1 MIQHFKKEIRFLF
14 VGGSSTLIDFII
26 YMVLSTKIN
35 ISISKLVS
43 MTIASIYSFFINKNW
58 TFSNKEQISLLLV
71 TKYIIGQLLNISI
84 NTSIN
89 TLVYNLC
96 NYKIIA
102 FICATI
108 IAMIFNYLFQN
119 YIVFKG
125 GKEK

>member
-1 MIQHFKKEIRFLF
+1 MIQRFKKEFRFII
-14 VGGSSTLIDFII
+14 VGGSSTLLDFII
-26 YMVLSTKIN
+26 YMLLSTKLD

-58 TFSNKEQISLLLV
+58 TFSNKEQISVVLV
-71 TKYIIGQLLNISI
+71 TKYIIGQLLNIGI

-102 FICATI
+102 FVCATI

-125 GKEK
+125 VEKK